1 MKRCLGA
8 THRSRKWSGKNRG
21 LPPPPASQSL
31 SCTRAWEDG
40 KSFRRSQLQSENVV
54 CRDPVP
60 RITKQSTEGWGRGKL
75 GVEKYPLLT
84 GPGTTQVTVID
95 NAVFPYLMN
104 PFSLSGTFTALLRA
118 LASISGLHCCVC
130 VCVVGESPDVSQ
142 LW

>member
-1 MKRCLGA
+1 MRRPDLQALKILQTGFSGGPGKELVLLLRVKWLMLISVLNEALPGG
-8 THRSRKWSGKNRG
+8 HSQEQKVVRKEQG
-21 LPPPPASQSL
+21 LPPPPPASQSL

-95 NAVFPYLMN
+95 KCFPT
-104 PFSLSGTFTALLRA
+104 S
-118 LASISGLHCCVC
+118 
-130 VCVVGESPDVSQ
+130 
-142 LW
+142 